1 MKATSSTGSHRSS
14 NVTSRLCFDHFLN
27 AWYTDRRRSHNL
39 FRQDYEGYKLP
50 EEKERVL
57 ELIEEGLRADE
68 SIHMHV
74 KDMVNLTR
82 L

>member
-1 MKATSSTGSHRSS
+1 MLVENL

-27 AWYTDRRRSHNL
+27 AWYTDASRRRNL

-57 ELIEEGLRADE
+57 ELIEEGLSGDE

-74 KDMVNLTR
+74 KEMVNLTR